1 MKVSKNN
8 ELQQSQQKKLISKNL
23 RYTFSSLNSTIEYFL
38 DFLDKSIEARTNL
51 ILANLY
57 PE

>member
-23 RYTFSSLNSTIEYFL
+23 RYTFSSLNSTIEDFL